1 VLPLL
6 PDVSVLVCV
15 FEVKPPVIAAGVKLP
30 DVLVPP
36 LAAPPVLF
44 ADAAPLVDAPP
55 VPAPEVDAPEVA
67 GPEPTAPVVA
77 EPPAPDVATRLAAP
91 PVCETAPLDITAPIG
106 LLIDRPFVDPADA
119 PALEMLTV
127 EDWLASPLLAEVL
140 PELVSAPPVAAPP
153 LAAPL
158 VAAPP
163 AAPAPPVAVAVVGPE
178 SVEDV
183 LWVAVGFALVV
194 LLLLSVRVSVS
205 VLVLV
210 RVFALELV
218 LLVVDVLFPVV
229 LL

>member
-15 FEVKPPVIAAGVKLP
+15 FEVKPPVTAAGVKLP
-30 DVLVPP
+30 EVLVPP

-55 VPAPEVDAPEVA
+55 VAPPEVDAPEAA
-67 GPEPTAPVVA
+67 GPELTAPVVA

-106 LLIDRPFVDPADA
+106 LLIDRPLVDPADA
-119 PALEMLTV
+119 PALEMVTV
-127 EDWLASPLLAEVL
+127 EDWLASPLVAVVL
-140 PELVSAPPVAAPP
+140 PELVSVPPVAAPP

-163 AAPAPPVAVAVVGPE
+163 AAPAPPVAVEVVGPE
-178 SVEDV
+178 SVADV
-183 LWVAVGFALVV
+183 LWVAVGFALLV
-194 LLLLSVRVSVS
+194 LLSVRVSVS

-210 RVFALELV
+210 RVFALELL

-229 LL
+229 LV

>member
-36 LAAPPVLF
+36 LPAPPVLF

-67 GPEPTAPVVA
+67 GPELTAPVVA
-77 EPPAPDVATRLAAP
+77 APPAPDVATRLAAP

-106 LLIDRPFVDPADA
+106 LLIDRPFVEPADA

-127 EDWLASPLLAEVL
+127 EDWFASPLVAVVL
-140 PELVSAPPVAAPP
+140 PELVSVPPDAAPPV
-153 LAAPL
+153 AAPL

-183 LWVAVGFALVV
+183 LWVAVGFAFVV
-194 LLLLSVRVSVS
+194 LVLLSVRVS

-210 RVFALELV
+210 RVFAFELL
-218 LLVVDVLFPVV
+218 LLVVDVLLPVV
-229 LL
+229 LV

>member
-1 VLPLL
+1 LPVLPLL
-6 PDVSVLVCV
+6 PDVSVLLFV
-15 FEVKPPVIAAGVKLP
+15 FEVGPPATAPGLELP

-55 VPAPEVDAPEVA
+55 VAPPEVDAPEVA
-67 GPEPTAPVVA
+67 GPELTAPVVA

-119 PALEMLTV
+119 PALEMVTV
-127 EDWLASPLLAEVL
+127 EDWFASPLLAVVS
-140 PELVSAPPVAAPP
+140 PELVSVPPVAAPP

-163 AAPAPPVAVAVVGPE
+163 AAPAPPVADEVVGPA
-178 SVEDV
+178 SVADV
-183 LWVAVGFALVV
+183 LWVAVGFALLV
-194 LLLLSVRVSVS
+194 LLSVRGS

-210 RVFALELV
+210 RVFALELL

-229 LL
+229 LD

>member
-1 VLPLL
+1 LPVLPLL

-15 FEVKPPVIAAGVKLP
+15 LEVKPPVIAAGVRLP
-30 DVLVPP
+30 EVLVPP

-55 VPAPEVDAPEVA
+55 VAPPEVDAPEVA
-67 GPEPTAPVVA
+67 GPELTAPVVA

-127 EDWLASPLLAEVL
+127 EDWFASPLLAVVS
-140 PELVSAPPVAAPP
+140 PELVSVPPVAAPP

-163 AAPAPPVAVAVVGPE
+163 AAPAPPVADEVVGPA
-178 SVEDV
+178 SVADV
-183 LWVAVGFALVV
+183 LWVAVGFALLV
-194 LLLLSVRVSVS
+194 LLSVRGS

-210 RVFALELV
+210 RVFALELL

-229 LL
+229 LD